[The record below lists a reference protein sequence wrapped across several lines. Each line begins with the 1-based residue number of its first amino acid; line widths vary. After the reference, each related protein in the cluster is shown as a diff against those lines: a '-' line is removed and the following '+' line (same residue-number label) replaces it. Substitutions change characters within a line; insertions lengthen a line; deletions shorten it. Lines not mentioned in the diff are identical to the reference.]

1 MIHMSTDLDKLQNA
15 ITAIVPKL
23 LVLLEAFEQV
33 QRSLHPNKFAQLAEF
48 ITPFEEEL
56 KIDFETFQTLDFPE
70 DLSHFGDMMK
80 QGCHYALRACQGLHQ
95 HEEGFGRVM
104 QGMRAHVR
112 AQEYIYPLAE
122 FLSPVN
128 KYFVETAVRQDPA
141 TLVRLAE
148 GMQTA
153 DPEKSGILSSNNE
166 RDKRGGFS
174 LYIPEHLDPEKPAAV
189 VIAMHG
195 GTGHGA
201 DFLWAWLREARTR
214 GFILVSPT
222 SQQDTW
228 SLMGEEHDL
237 QPLLAILEFVK
248 SQWKVDESHILLT
261 GMSDGGSYSLL
272 AGCHEESPFTHLAP
286 FSGVLHPDL
295 VMTGQIRFIAN
306 RPVYLVHGSDDWMFP
321 VEMAHMANQQ
331 LVEFGAEVTFRVIDG
346 LTHSFARS
354 EIPALLH
361 WFNPALDL
369 PD

>member
-1 MIHMSTDLDKLQNA
+1 MSTDLDKLQNA

-23 LVLLEAFEQV
+23 LMLMEAFEQV
-33 QRSLHPNKFAQLAEF
+33 QRSLHPNGFAQLVEF
-48 ITPFEEEL
+48 ITPFEEALKADYLDFQEL
-56 KIDFETFQTLDFPE
+56 EFPE

-80 QGCHYALRACQGLHQ
+80 QGCDYALRACNGLHQ

-104 QGMRAHVR
+104 QGVRAHVR
-112 AQEYIYPLAE
+112 AQEHIYPLAE

-128 KYFVETAVRQDPA
+128 KYFVETPVRQNPQI
-141 TLVRLAE
+141 LSRSAE
-148 GMQTA
+148 GMQNA
-153 DPEKSGILSSNNE
+153 APEKTGILSANNE

-174 LYIPEHLDPEKPAAV
+174 LYIPEHLDPEKPASV

-201 DFLWAWLREARTR
+201 DFLWSWLREARTR

-237 QPLLAILEFVK
+237 QPLLAMLDFVK
-248 SQWKVDESHILLT
+248 GQWKVDEEHILLT
-261 GMSDGGSYSLL
+261 GMSDGGTYSLM
-272 AGCHEESPFTHLAP
+272 AGCHDESPFTHLAP

-295 VMTGQIRFIAN
+295 VMTGQIRFIAS
-306 RPVYLVHGSDDWMFP
+306 RPVYLVHGTDDWMFP

-331 LVEFGAEVTFRVIDG
+331 LVESGAEVTFRVIDG

-354 EIPALLH
+354 EVPALLH
-361 WFNPALDL
+361 WFNPTLDL